1 MSNLS
6 TGTSCNPPPAT
17 GNSVNAPP
25 PAPVATSRSAQ
36 SEWTVTLSLGILLAF
51 QCLGEAIAR
60 VARVPIPG
68 PVIGMVLFLFLLSA
82 APSLTEQVEYV
93 SRGLLNHLSLLFVP
107 AGVGVMVLAN
117 VMKAQ
122 LLAIA
127 VALVVSTIL
136 SMAVAA
142 WVTAALMARLEEKK
156 ARAEAAKIHTA

>member
-6 TGTSCNPPPAT
+6 PSTSCNLPPT
-17 GNSVNAPP
+17 SGNPVNVPP
-25 PAPVATSRSAQ
+25 PAPGASSQPAHG
-36 SEWTVTLSLGILLAF
+36 EWTVILSLGILLAF
-51 QCLGEAIAR
+51 QCLGEAISR
-60 VARVPIPG
+60 VARVPVPG

-142 WVTAALMARLEEKK
+142 LVTASLMARLEEKK
-156 ARAEAAKIHTA
+156 ARAEAAKVDTA